1 MNNAISIVPRY
12 MVTGQAGGLCE
23 LVCKGQKMRRG
34 GVKPP
39 PSKVLHVLLVVL
51 VQLEQVLGH
60 RLGIGNVV
68 DMNERIP
75 RNELF
80 IIVCRHPQIDW
91 HSSRRQGSVQLLC
104 HVVFVGRVLKSQV
117 KLATLYCRVITFRLP
132 LTVLLRSGTGGSSPP
147 THVIF
152 NPIGR

>member
-1 MNNAISIVPRY
+1 MVPPIQIMNNAISIVPRY

-39 PSKVLHVLLVVL
+39 PSKVLHVLIVVL

-104 HVVFVGRVLKSQV
+104 HVVFVG
-117 KLATLYCRVITFRLP
+117 
-132 LTVLLRSGTGGSSPP
+132 GSSQKPSKTCNSASSGNNVP
-147 THVIF
+147 LAVAQKTQDQRH
-152 NPIGR
+152 PL